1 MSNLIVLENLVKLRE
16 LTKLQEKIDEIKK
29 KQRKKK

>member
-16 LTKLQEKIDEIKK
+16 LTKLQQKIDEIKK
-29 KQRKKK
+29 KQKK